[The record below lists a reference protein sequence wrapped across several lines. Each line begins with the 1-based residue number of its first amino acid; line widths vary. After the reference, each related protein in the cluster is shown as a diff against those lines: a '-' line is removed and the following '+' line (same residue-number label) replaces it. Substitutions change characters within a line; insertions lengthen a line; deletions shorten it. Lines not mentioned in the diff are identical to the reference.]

1 MMNTHRT
8 WPADW
13 RACDVHACEP
23 SHYNIILWSCIII
36 HIHELI
42 VKLKGRQWQWTL
54 SLPYSCAE
62 RKCGG
67 PGVCVHPVQS
77 GNCIPFRSMDPVIR
91 WLRHPF
97 KGNGLDWR
105 ILIPLT
111 RSVRRER
118 NVWEWLPEKL
128 GLCWPYVVLWA
139 PSHSFTLGCS
149 VSSK

>member
-1 MMNTHRT
+1 M

-13 RACDVHACEP
+13 LASLSWWAWAGHNRQCIFMYTSWLWNWKDASDNGRCLYPIVHC
-23 SHYNIILWSCIII
+23 
-36 HIHELI
+36 
-42 VKLKGRQWQWTL
+42 G
-54 SLPYSCAE
+54 CAE
-62 RKCGG
+62 RKCGANRA
-67 PGVCVHPVQS
+67 

-111 RSVRRER
+111 RSVRREK

-139 PSHSFTLGCS
+139 PSHSFILGCS